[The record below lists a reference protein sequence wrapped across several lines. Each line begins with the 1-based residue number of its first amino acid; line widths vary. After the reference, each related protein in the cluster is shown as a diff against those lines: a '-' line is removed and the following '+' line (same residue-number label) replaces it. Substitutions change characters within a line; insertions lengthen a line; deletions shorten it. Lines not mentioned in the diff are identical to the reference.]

1 MDKETV
7 KLRCDKCGKE
17 FLIYKPSDM
26 EKHTVACPSCNSKIQ
41 VVLNNVNVK
50 LKTSRPT
57 LKPAVRH
64 RHIGKPMAV
73 PGRKHLYIY
82 KERAETGCTYT
93 IECPECSFSETKT
106 VDHEG
111 NLKWTCK
118 QCNTIIGFKA
128 VTKKQSDHITHIFN
142 TQRKNRYVGELTWGS
157 IIMSKKVLLQS
168 DSCITIGRK
177 DDEMPSKISVN
188 DPYMSR
194 QSAKLETI
202 RKDNGY
208 TFKFTV
214 VNASNP
220 VFVNDTHLKPGNS
233 IYLNYGDTIK
243 LGKTRFTFRKSKK
256 Q

>member
-1 MDKETV
+1 M
-7 KLRCDKCGKE
+7 GQ
-17 FLIYKPSDM
+17 
-26 EKHTVACPSCNSKIQ
+26 H
-41 VVLNNVNVK
+41 NNV
-50 LKTSRPT
+50 
-57 LKPAVRH
+57 
-64 RHIGKPMAV
+64 
-73 PGRKHLYIY
+73 
-82 KERAETGCTYT
+82 E
-93 IECPECSFSETKT
+93 
-106 VDHEG
+106 
-111 NLKWTCK
+111 
-118 QCNTIIGFKA
+118 
-128 VTKKQSDHITHIFN
+128 
-142 TQRKNRYVGELTWGS
+142 
-157 IIMSKKVLLQS
+157 KVLLQS

-177 DDEMPSKISVN
+177 DDEMPSNISVN